1 MPNNLF
7 PTRVLITFM
16 QSWGTNTPY
25 KRGAS
30 ISSAAG
36 VLELSS
42 AQGDGNHSW
51 ASARSASGTWED
63 SNGSPQ
69 NAEYGQLVSSLSLR
83 PSRLFFTNF
92 GSLQRTPHSAG
103 FPRVVRS
110 TSREFVIILGK
121 VTFT

>member
-1 MPNNLF
+1 MAGRCVPLSDSLF
-7 PTRVLITFM
+7 PPGLLITFVM

-42 AQGDGNHSW
+42 VQGDGNHSW

-63 SNGSPQ
+63 ANGSPQ
-69 NAEYGQLVSSLSLR
+69 KAEYGQLVSPLFLR
-83 PSRLFFTNF
+83 PSRI
-92 GSLQRTPHSAG
+92 SS
-103 FPRVVRS
+103 
-110 TSREFVIILGK
+110 
-121 VTFT
+121 